1 MRPHPSDVDQTGG
14 SRAPARRRRPWWRRL
29 GRFAGFAVLA
39 VVVLVIV
46 STVLNYGLVQYE
58 RSTAEPYG
66 ERVQIGNGALNVVD
80 NGQDGPTVVLL
91 SGLGTPA
98 PALDFGPLVRELGGY
113 RVVVVEGFGYGWSDL
128 TAPERTVQNV
138 SEELHAALAATGV
151 EGPYVLAGHS
161 LAGFYVL
168 DYVNRYP
175 EEVSAVVGID
185 TTVPAV
191 VEDEDGPASEDG
203 RGIPWERLP
212 SITGL
217 LRWVLLAAPDLA
229 LPEGT
234 AHTADE
240 RDRILRMTVWNNANA
255 AVTDETRRIGDN
267 ARDLDGVGFPAEL
280 PVLLLLA
287 QDTMDSAPEW
297 LPRHEEQL
305 RGVRDHELV
314 VLDGGDYLHW
324 TRSPEIAGTTT
335 EFLER
340 HGVVRREGAE
350 LTTPAP
356 APAG

>member
-1 MRPHPSDVDQTGG
+1 MRRHPSDVDHPGDSPGPT
-14 SRAPARRRRPWWRRL
+14 RRRRPWWGRL
-29 GRFAGFAVLA
+29 GRLTGFAMLTL
-39 VVVLVIV
+39 VVLLIV

-66 ERVQIGNGALNVVD
+66 ERVEIGNGSVNVVD
-80 NGQDGPTVVLL
+80 NGRDGPTVVLL

-98 PALDFGPLVRELGGY
+98 PAPDFGPLVRELGDY
-113 RVVVVEGFGYGWSDL
+113 RVVVVEGFGYGYSDL

-151 EGPYVLAGHS
+151 EEPYVLAGHS
-161 LAGFYVL
+161 LAGFYIL

-175 EEVSAVVGID
+175 GEVSAVVGID

-191 VEDEDGPASEDG
+191 VEDDDGTAAEDG

-217 LRWVLLAAPDLA
+217 LRWVLLVAPDLA

-234 AHTADE
+234 AHTAEE

-255 AVTDETRRIGDN
+255 AVTDETRRMGDN
-267 ARDLDGVGFPAEL
+267 ARDLEGVGFPAEL

-287 QDTMDSAPEW
+287 QDTMDQMPEW

-314 VLDGGDYLHW
+314 VLDGGHYLHW
-324 TRSPEIAGTTT
+324 TRSPEIAATATG
-335 EFLER
+335 FLER
-340 HGVVRREGAE
+340 HGVVRREGSG
-350 LTTPAP
+350 LTTPS
-356 APAG
+356 PAG